1 MAFVS
6 TKLEGERRKGRA
18 KAAKASPK
26 PKPPAAKAAKVRTPA
41 WLRKCRERLGMTQAE
56 LAGLLSVDVNTI
68 YRKERTDGKAVA
80 ITPRDE
86 KTLTAEFTTRGLVL
100 PR

>member
-6 TKLEGERRKGRA
+6 SKLEDKRRKARA
-18 KAAKASPK
+18 KAKPKAAPK
-26 PKPPAAKAAKVRTPA
+26 PKPAKARTPA
-41 WLRKCRERLGMTQAE
+41 WLRKCRERLGMTQAD

-68 YRKERTDGKAVA
+68 YRKERTDGKHVA

-86 KTLTAEFTTRGLVL
+86 KTLAAEFTTRGLAL